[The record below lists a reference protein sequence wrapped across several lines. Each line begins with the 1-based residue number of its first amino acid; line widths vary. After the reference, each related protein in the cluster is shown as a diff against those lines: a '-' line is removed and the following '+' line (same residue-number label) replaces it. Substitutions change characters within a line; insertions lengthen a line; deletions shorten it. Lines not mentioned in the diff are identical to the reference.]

1 MLGEDLKATLQTT
14 NGGAGQHG
22 KRNSHVSQTVSL
34 ISNMKEEAAMQSKVV
49 RVRVR
54 VIFFDCVQTRLCE
67 RYSQFMVR
75 WCNGLVW
82 PSN

>member
-34 ISNMKEEAAMQSKVV
+34 ISNMKEEAAMQSKIVCQV
-49 RVRVR
+49 CQCSEMLSV
-54 VIFFDCVQTRLCE
+54 CV
-67 RYSQFMVR
+67 
-75 WCNGLVW
+75 
-82 PSN
+82 